1 MQSQIFGEFMKN
13 SSLTYRKGLKD
24 GIPIALGYLSV
35 SFSFGILC
43 KKMGIKTLGAIFI
56 SLTNLT
62 SAGQLAGIGII
73 AALGSLSEMALT
85 QLVINI
91 RYALMSLSLSQKVDS
106 SFGTLHR
113 LLASFFITDEIYA
126 VASSQKGLINP
137 RYMYGLGALP
147 FIGWSLGTA
156 LGAVAGDILPA
167 DIVNALGIALYAMF
181 IAIVLPP
188 ATQSKGV
195 LACAVISAA
204 ISCLIT
210 YLPALSFISGG
221 FAIIICALAAG
232 IICAILFPV
241 DDEEDEKNVQ

>member
-1 MQSQIFGEFMKN
+1 MAK
-13 SSLTYRKGLKD
+13 SSLTYKNGLKD

-43 KKMGIKTLGAIFI
+43 KKMGIQTLGAILI
-56 SLTNLT
+56 SVTNLT
-62 SAGQLAGIGII
+62 SAGQLAGVGII

-85 QLVINI
+85 QLIINI

-106 SFGTLHR
+106 TFNTLHR
-113 LLASFFITDEIYA
+113 LASSFFITDEIYA
-126 VASSQKGLINP
+126 VASSKQGLINP

-147 FIGWSLGTA
+147 FIGWSSGTA
-156 LGAVAGDILPA
+156 LGAIAGDILPA

-188 ATQSKGV
+188 ATEHKGV
-195 LACAVISAA
+195 LVCAVISAL

-210 YLPALSFISGG
+210 YVPALGFISSG
-221 FAIIICALAAG
+221 FTIIICALVTG
-232 IICAILFPV
+232 IICALLFPIN
-241 DDEEDEKNVQ
+241 EEEEAFENDK

>member
-1 MQSQIFGEFMKN
+1 MSTNLLSYK
-13 SSLTYRKGLKD
+13 TGLKD

-43 KKMGIKTLGAIFI
+43 KKMGLDTLGAILI
-56 SLTNLT
+56 SVTNLT

-85 QLVINI
+85 QLIINI

-106 SFGTLHR
+106 TFNTVHR
-113 LLASFFITDEIYA
+113 LASSFFITDEIYA
-126 VASSQKGLINP
+126 VASSKNGTITP

-147 FIGWSLGTA
+147 FIGWSTGTA

-167 DIVNALGIALYAMF
+167 AIVNALGIALYAMF

-188 ATQSKGV
+188 ATEHKGV
-195 LACAVISAA
+195 LLCALISAA

-210 YLPALSFISGG
+210 YLPALSFITGG
-221 FAIIICALAAG
+221 FAIIICAVVSG
-232 IICAILFPV
+232 IVCALLFPI
-241 DDEEDEKNVQ
+241 ENKEDESNA

>member
-1 MQSQIFGEFMKN
+1 MSN
-13 SSLTYRKGLKD
+13 NTLTYKSGLRD

-43 KKMGIKTLGAIFI
+43 KKLGIRTLGAIFI
-56 SLTNLT
+56 SVTNLT

-91 RYALMSLSLSQKVDS
+91 RYALMSLSLSQKTDS
-106 SFGTLHR
+106 SFNTFRR
-113 LLASFFITDEIYA
+113 LIVSFFITDEIYA
-126 VASSQKGLINP
+126 VASSKSGLINP

-156 LGAVAGDILPA
+156 IGAIAGNILPS
-167 DIVNALGIALYAMF
+167 DVVNALGLALYAMF

-188 ATQSKGV
+188 AVENKGV
-195 LACAVISAA
+195 LVCAVIAA
-204 ISCLIT
+204 IISCIIT
-210 YLPALSFISGG
+210 FVPALSFISNG

-232 IICAILFPV
+232 IAAAILFPI
-241 DDEEDEKNVQ
+241 DNDEEGCEND

>member
-1 MQSQIFGEFMKN
+1 MTK
-13 SSLTYRKGLKD
+13 SSLTYKSGLKD

-43 KKMGIKTLGAIFI
+43 KKMGIHTLGAILI
-56 SLTNLT
+56 SVTNLT

-106 SFGTLHR
+106 AFNGIHR

-126 VASSQKGLINP
+126 VASSKKGQVNP

-147 FIGWSLGTA
+147 FLGWSLGTA
-156 LGAVAGDILPA
+156 LGAIAGDILPA
-167 DIVNALGIALYAMF
+167 DIVNAFGIALYAMF

-188 ATQSKGV
+188 ATENKGV
-195 LACAVISAA
+195 LVCAIISAA

-221 FAIIICALAAG
+221 FAIIICALVAG
-232 IICAILFPV
+232 IICALLFPV
-241 DDEEDEKNVQ
+241 DDEEDEANVQ